1 MPSEARILA
10 RIQARMLSEGAV
22 SSTQERKAT
31 GKAKASGKSAK
42 RPSKEGAASSVQER
56 MRGRTE
62 RKANAAKAKAGENAA
77 TASTAAVLR
86 QRIAEKE
93 ASEEAA
99 ATRMQA
105 QVRGRASRKAG
116 VPMTEQATKAYYK
129 ALVPH
134 TSRRP
139 GWSFFASKEPEQPKA
154 PEQPKK
160 KPSVASKDGGAHV
173 TPSQTTPPKRSTC
186 APHVAEA

>member
-1 MPSEARILA
+1 
-10 RIQARMLSEGAV
+10 
-22 SSTQERKAT
+22 
-31 GKAKASGKSAK
+31 
-42 RPSKEGAASSVQER
+42 

-62 RKANAAKAKAGENAA
+62 RKANAAKAKAEEKA
-77 TASTAAVLR
+77 AAVAAAKLPS
-86 QRIAEKE
+86 E
-93 ASEEAA
+93 ATA

-105 QVRGRASRKAG
+105 SIRGRASRKAA
-116 VPMTEQATKAYYK
+116 EAKAEK
-129 ALVPH
+129 A
-134 TSRRP
+134 
-139 GWSFFASKEPEQPKA
+139 ASGSSST